1 MLKSLLINK
10 YTFLF
15 FVVAITIGYIFFF
28 KDKIPTELT
37 LFNNK
42 LSITAEKPIKSDVI
56 EKESII
62 IDSDDSEI
70 LLDSILVPEP
80 IKKQLTLVN
89 VKYYGFDSL
98 IHRGQ
103 IIVNKSVEED
113 VIEIFEELLKE
124 KFPIEKVI
132 PIKHYNWNDDLSMQD
147 NNTSSF
153 NYRKIANSNRMSAHS
168 LGLAIDI
175 NPRINPYIKGEKIS
189 PSNGSYSRS
198 KLGTITD
205 STTCFK
211 IFKKYGWKW
220 GGNWRYS
227 KDYQHFSKSGR

>member
-1 MLKSLLINK
+1 MINK
-10 YTFLF
+10 YTLLF
-15 FVVAITIGYIFFF
+15 FIVAITIGFIFFF
-28 KDKIPTELT
+28 KDKITTEPTL
-37 LFNNK
+37 LNNK
-42 LSITAEKPIKSDVI
+42 LSIVGEKSINSDLI
-56 EKESII
+56 EEESII

-103 IIVNKSVEED
+103 IIVNKSVEGD

-153 NYRKIANSNRMSAHS
+153 NYRTIANSNRMSAHS

-189 PSNGSYSRS
+189 PSNGSYNRS

-205 STTCFK
+205 TTTCFK

>member
-1 MLKSLLINK
+1 M
-10 YTFLF
+10 
-15 FVVAITIGYIFFF
+15 
-28 KDKIPTELT
+28 
-37 LFNNK
+37 
-42 LSITAEKPIKSDVI
+42 I

-70 LLDSILVPEP
+70 IFDSIMVPES
-80 IKKQLTLVN
+80 IKKELTLIN
-89 VKYYGFDSL
+89 VEYIGFDSL

-103 IIVNKSVEED
+103 IIVNKSVERD

-124 KFPIEKVI
+124 KFPVEKVI
-132 PIKHYNWNDDLSMQD
+132 PIKHYNWSDDLSMQN

-153 NYRKIANSNRMSAHS
+153 NYRTIANSNRMSAHS

-189 PSNGSYSRS
+189 PSNGSYNRS
-198 KLGTITD
+198 KAGTITD
-205 STTCFK
+205 TTTCFK
-211 IFKKYGWKW
+211 IFKKHGWKW